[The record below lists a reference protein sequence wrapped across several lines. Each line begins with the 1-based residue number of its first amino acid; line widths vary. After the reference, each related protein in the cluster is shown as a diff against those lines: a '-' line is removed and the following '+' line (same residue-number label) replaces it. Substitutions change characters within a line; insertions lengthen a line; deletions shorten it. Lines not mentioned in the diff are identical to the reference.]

1 MTAYIARLFYLGA
14 SYHGS
19 QWQPN
24 VRTIQGELI
33 DTLHSWNGEEYTR
46 ESVVISGRTDR
57 GVNSIGQV
65 VKFHSNKPL
74 NLDKI
79 NTLLPEDIVLWA
91 YSKAPAEF
99 NPRYDVLSRHYKYYL
114 SKSNHSM
121 DLEKIKEGAK
131 LLVGTHNYALLS
143 KPDAGRNTR
152 TTILDVS
159 VRSNNDTLVFDF
171 FGVRFLWKLVRK
183 SVTLLKWIGLSLYS
197 PSIISDLLT
206 GKETIPG
213 GIDPALPEGLVL
225 IEAIVPIRMKPSMN
239 ALKLIRK
246 VVNSRF
252 GYFKRSATMLEGI
265 NADHLFD
272 RVPLY

>member
-1 MTAYIARLFYLGA
+1 MINYIARLFYLGA

-33 DTLHSWNGEEYTR
+33 DALNSWSGQEYNT
-46 ESVVISGRTDR
+46 ESVILSGRTDK

-65 VKFHSNKPL
+65 VRFDSREPL
-74 NLDKI
+74 NLDKV
-79 NTLLPEDIVLWA
+79 NAYLPEDIVLWA
-91 YSKAPAEF
+91 HSEVPVAF
-99 NPRYDVLSRHYKYYL
+99 NPRYDILSRHYRYYL
-114 SKSNHSM
+114 NNANFSM
-121 DLEKIKEGAK
+121 DLERIKKGAN
-131 LLVGTHNYALLS
+131 LLIGTHNYALLS
-143 KPDAGRNTR
+143 KPDTGRNTR
-152 TTILDVS
+152 TTILNVS
-159 VRSNNDTLVFDF
+159 VRSTNDTLVFDF

-183 SVTLLKWIGLSLYS
+183 SVTLLKWIGLNLYS

-206 GKETIPG
+206 SKERIPG

-225 IEAIVPIRMKPSMN
+225 VEAIVPIRMKPSMN

-246 VVNSRF
+246 VVNSNL
-252 GYFKRSATMLEGI
+252 GYFRRSTAMLEGI
-265 NADHLFD
+265 NADYLFD